1 MAGLR
6 QQQSILL
13 RQVGESL
20 RATYHCNAH
29 ENVEQGRLSIFW
41 IYMSKS
47 TAGSMISGVPVF
59 VQVFAQVAKDYL
71 SPASTSSS
79 VSARNVLAGFRRL
92 QRRSFFQNSSRDIPA
107 DPKAQVIAARCHE
120 AFLLCGLEVLQAV
133 MMVNDSRC

>member
-13 RQVGESL
+13 RQVGGSL
-20 RATYHCNAH
+20 CATPRCNADGTI
-29 ENVEQGRLSIFW
+29 EEYLFSFSGTSLS
-41 IYMSKS
+41 SKATVRS
-47 TAGSMISGVPVF
+47 TMSGVPLF

-107 DPKAQVIAARCHE
+107 DPKAQASAAQHRIASFGCSSDM
-120 AFLLCGLEVLQAV
+120 LQL
-133 MMVNDSRC
+133 